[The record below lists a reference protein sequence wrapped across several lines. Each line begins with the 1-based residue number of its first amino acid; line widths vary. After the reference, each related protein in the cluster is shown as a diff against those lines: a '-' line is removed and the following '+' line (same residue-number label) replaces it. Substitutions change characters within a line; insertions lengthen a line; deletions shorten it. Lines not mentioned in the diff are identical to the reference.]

1 MYTAIRVFI
10 SIGDLMVRLVPEQ
23 EVIKKLQVR
32 NVMALPWSKRQ
43 REIQL
48 AIMETPG
55 LDPDNKALIDRIDAA
70 LTRILPRVK
79 SLTPLTDD
87 DLAAL
92 IGKSR
97 ATVQAY
103 VGGRLEEILPREAL
117 DKLLVLVENRK
128 PEIDNLIRDIKAA
141 RSRAR

>member
-1 MYTAIRVFI
+1 
-10 SIGDLMVRLVPEQ
+10 MVRLVPEQ
-23 EVIKKLQVR
+23 EVIKRLQVR
-32 NVMALPWSKRQ
+32 NVMALPWAKR
-43 REIQL
+43 RKEIQM

-55 LDPDNKALIDRIDAA
+55 LDPDNQQLIARIDAA

-87 DLAAL
+87 DLAVL
-92 IGKSR
+92 VGKSR
-97 ATVQAY
+97 ATIQAY

-117 DKLLVLVENRK
+117 DKLLVLVENRR

-141 RSRAR
+141 RARAR

>member
-1 MYTAIRVFI
+1 
-10 SIGDLMVRLVPEQ
+10 MVRLVPEQ
-23 EVIKKLQVR
+23 EVIKRLQVR
-32 NVMALPWSKRQ
+32 SVMALPWSKRQ

-55 LDPDNKALIDRIDAA
+55 LNPDNKALIDRIDAA

-87 DLAAL
+87 DLALL

-103 VGGRLEEILPREAL
+103 VGGRLEEILSREAL
-117 DKLLVLVENRK
+117 DKLLVLVENRR